1 MSHNPAQ
8 ARRGIDGPDGRCQT
22 PPHDVT
28 AGLVLSDPSTV
39 RLLRSMPMGPLA
51 ATLAVQTLAT
61 MALYSLPSVAPE
73 IARDLN
79 VSGTLIGSFVAMSY
93 GVGILSALL
102 SPGMVRRYGGVRAT
116 QAVLL
121 AAAGMLVLAALGSG
135 VGGLALAAIVLGLGY
150 GAAAPASTHL
160 LVPQTPQPVFNLV
173 MSLRQ
178 IGVPL
183 GGVLAALILPP
194 LALAIGWRGA
204 LLAELGPVLLLIA
217 AMEVPR
223 RRWDLDREP
232 GRRVLGRTLLQPFV
246 LLKEKRFRRLSVAAF
261 VYAGVSLCLVAFM
274 TVQLT
279 TVVGLPLVQA
289 GQILAAYQIAGSLSR
304 PVWGWIA
311 DRFLTPA
318 QTLAVLGVGMAAAAA
333 LTGLYGPDWPAWA
346 IMANALLAGVTA
358 GGYTGVGYA
367 EYAALGG
374 SRRTEA
380 TGLGTAIFFAG
391 GMAAPPV
398 FGLAVSA
405 LGSYR
410 GSYIAGAVC
419 ALASAVLLVQGSTTR
434 VVR

>member
-1 MSHNPAQ
+1 MRSS
-8 ARRGIDGPDGRCQT
+8 RIDAIGRRCQT
-22 PPHDVT
+22 RRYDDR
-28 AGLVLSDPSTV
+28 ARWVLSGPSTI
-39 RLLRSMPMGPLA
+39 RLLRSMPVWPLA

-61 MALYSLPSVAPE
+61 MALYSLPAVAPE
-73 IARDLN
+73 VARDLG
-79 VSGTLIGSFVAMSY
+79 VSGTLVGGFVALAY
-93 GVGILSALL
+93 GVGILSALV

-121 AAAGMLVLAALGSG
+121 AAAGMLALAAAGSG
-135 VGGLALAAIVLGLGY
+135 VAGLALAGIVLGLGY
-150 GAAAPASTHL
+150 GAAATASTHL

-204 LLAELGPVLLLIA
+204 LLAELGPVVLLIA

-223 RRWDLDREP
+223 RRWDGDREP
-232 GRRVLGRTLLQPFV
+232 GRRVFGASLLQPFA
-246 LLKEKRFRRLSVAAF
+246 LLREQRFRRLSVAAF
-261 VYAGVSLCLVAFM
+261 VYAGLSLCLVAFM

-279 TVVGLPLVQA
+279 TVVGLSLVQA
-289 GQILAAYQIAGSLSR
+289 GQTLAAYQIAGSFSR

-311 DRFLTPA
+311 DRLLTPA
-318 QTLAVLGVGMAAAAA
+318 QTLALLGFGMAVAAAVS
-333 LTGLYGPDWPAWA
+333 GLYAPGWPVWA
-346 IMANALLAGVTA
+346 VMANALLAGATA

-398 FGLAVSA
+398 FGAAVSA

-410 GSYIAGAVC
+410 GSCLVGAAC
-419 ALASAVLLVQGSTTR
+419 ALASAVVLLQGGLRQTR
-434 VVR
+434 A

>member
-1 MSHNPAQ
+1 
-8 ARRGIDGPDGRCQT
+8 
-22 PPHDVT
+22 
-28 AGLVLSDPSTV
+28 
-39 RLLRSMPMGPLA
+39 MPLAPLA

-61 MALYSLPSVAPE
+61 MALYSLPTVAPE
-73 IARDLN
+73 VARDLH
-79 VSGTLIGSFVAMSY
+79 VSGTLVGSFVATAY
-93 GVGILSALL
+93 GVGIISALL
-102 SPGMVRRYGGVRAT
+102 SPGMIRRFGGVRTT

-121 AAAGMLVLAALGSG
+121 AAAGMLALAALGSG
-135 VGGLALAAIVLGLGY
+135 VTGLALAVIVLGLGY

-204 LLAELGPVLLLIA
+204 LLTELGPVLLLIA
-217 AMEVPR
+217 AMEFPR
-223 RRWDLDREP
+223 RRWDHDREP
-232 GRRVLGRTLLQPFV
+232 GRRVLGRTLLQPFA
-246 LLKEKRFRRLSVAAF
+246 LLKEQRFRRLSVAGF
-261 VYAGVSLCLVAFM
+261 VYAGLALCLVAFM

-279 TVVGLPLVQA
+279 TVVGMTLVQA

-318 QTLAVLGVGMAAAAA
+318 QTLAVLGAGMAAASVF
-333 LTGLYGPDWPAWA
+333 TGFYGPAWPAWA
-346 IMANALLAGVTA
+346 IMANALLAGCTS

-391 GMAAPPV
+391 GMAAPPI
-398 FGLAVSA
+398 FGAAVTA
-405 LGSYR
+405 LGGFR
-410 GSYIAGAVC
+410 GSYIVGAIC
-419 ALASAVLLVQGSTTR
+419 ALASAALLVLPAPINRPGR
-434 VVR
+434 

>member
-1 MSHNPAQ
+1 M
-8 ARRGIDGPDGRCQT
+8 T
-22 PPHDVT
+22 T
-28 AGLVLSDPSTV
+28 PSTV
-39 RLLRSMPMGPLA
+39 QLLRSMPLAPLA

-61 MALYSLPSVAPE
+61 MALYSLPALAPE
-73 IARDLN
+73 IARDLQ
-79 VSGTLIGSFVAMSY
+79 VPGTLVGSFVATAY
-93 GVGILSALL
+93 GVGIISALI
-102 SPGMVRRYGGVRAT
+102 SPGVVRRYGGVRTT

-121 AAAGMLVLAALGSG
+121 AAAGMLAMAALGSG
-135 VGGLALAAIVLGLGY
+135 VTGLALAVVVLGLGY
-150 GAAAPASTHL
+150 GAAATASTHL

-194 LALAIGWRGA
+194 LTLAIGWRGA
-204 LLAELGPVLLLIA
+204 LLTELGPVLLLIV
-217 AMEVPR
+217 AMEIPR
-223 RRWDLDREP
+223 RSWDHDAEP
-232 GRRVLGRTLLQPFV
+232 GRRVLGRSLLQPFS
-246 LLKEKRFRRLSVAAF
+246 LLRESRFRRLSVAAF
-261 VYAGVSLCLVAFM
+261 VYAGLSLCMVAFM

-279 TVVGLPLVQA
+279 TVVGLTLVKA

-318 QTLAVLGVGMAAAAA
+318 QTLALLGAGMAAASV
-333 LTGLYGPDWPAWA
+333 LTGFYGPNWPTWA
-346 IMANALLAGVTA
+346 IMTNALFAGGTS

-398 FGLAVSA
+398 FGIAVTA
-405 LGSYR
+405 MAGFR
-410 GSYIAGAVC
+410 GSYIIGAAC
-419 ALASAVLLVQGSTTR
+419 ALASAVLLVLPASTTNPSR
-434 VVR
+434 RLVG

>member
-1 MSHNPAQ
+1 MKEK
-8 ARRGIDGPDGRCQT
+8 R
-22 PPHDVT
+22 PHDD
-28 AGLVLSDPSTV
+28 ALPGALVLSGPSTAS
-39 RLLRSMPMGPLA
+39 LLRSMPVWPLL

-61 MALYSLPSVAPE
+61 MALYSLPALAPE
-73 IARDLN
+73 IARDLH
-79 VSGTLIGSFVAMSY
+79 VAGTLVGSFVATAY
-93 GVGILSALL
+93 GVGIISALI
-102 SPGMVRRYGGVRAT
+102 SPGMIRRFGGVRTT

-121 AAAGMLVLAALGSG
+121 AAAGMLALAALGSG
-135 VGGLALAAIVLGLGY
+135 VTGLALAVIVLGLGY

-194 LALAIGWRGA
+194 LALRIGWRGA
-204 LLAELGPVLLLIA
+204 LLTELVPVLLLII
-217 AMEVPR
+217 AMEIPR
-223 RRWDLDREP
+223 RRWDHDREP
-232 GRRVLGRTLLQPFV
+232 GRRVLGRTLLQPFT
-246 LLKEKRFRRLSVAAF
+246 LLKEQRFRRLSVAAV
-261 VYAGVSLCLVAFM
+261 VYAGLALCLVAFM

-279 TVVGLPLVQA
+279 TVVGMTLVQA

-318 QTLAVLGVGMAAAAA
+318 QTLAVLGAGMAAASV
-333 LTGLYGPDWPAWA
+333 LTGYYGPGWPAWA
-346 IMANALLAGVTA
+346 IMANALLAGCTS

-398 FGLAVSA
+398 FGAAVTA
-405 LGSYR
+405 LGGFR
-410 GSYIAGAVC
+410 GSYIVGAVC
-419 ALASAVLLVQGSTTR
+419 ALASAALLVLPSAAASTKQ
-434 VVR
+434 